1 MKYSK
6 QREMILNCIK
16 SNPVHPTAD
25 MIYDVLKKEHPN
37 LSLGTVYRNLN
48 QLTEHGYIKKVAI
61 PGYADRFDGTLHD
74 HYHFLCL
81 ECHQVTDLTV
91 TQLDELKNALQLAY
105 GIEIVNTELSFKG
118 ICSACKTS
126 GIH

>member
-25 MIYDVLKKEHPN
+25 LIYETLKKDHPN

-48 QLTEHGYIKKVAI
+48 QLAEHGMIRKVAI
-61 PGYADRFDGTLHD
+61 PGYADRFDGTLEAHD
-74 HYHFLCL
+74 HFICL
-81 ECHQVTDLTV
+81 TCQQVIDLSVENLNTIK
-91 TQLDELKNALQLAY
+91 QSLEAEY
-105 GIEIVNTELSFKG
+105 GIEILSTELSFKG
-118 ICSACKTS
+118 VCQSCQST
-126 GIH
+126 